1 MTNTEMKTLTTD
13 QAHLER
19 LRQHGARVL
28 TADGDTELNSYFVG
42 NVINAC
48 IRMGCNAIVYAMRLP
63 EIDEE
68 LAIAIHK
75 NGHIDSGSPEMIER
89 VLDR

>member
-1 MTNTEMKTLTTD
+1 MTNTEMKTLTPD
-13 QAHLER
+13 QLHLER

-48 IRMGCNAIVYAMRLP
+48 IRTGCNAIIYTMRLP
-63 EIDEE
+63 GIDED

-75 NGHIDSGSPEMIER
+75 NGHIDSGSPETIER